1 MLKAILTTVLLG
13 SSAVATAQTYESPY
27 RQDPTYQTPYR
38 QDAYGRVDVRF
49 GHRARRAVVL
59 ANNVTLAADRQAS
72 FIRIDPRL
80 RVSRLRLE
88 LANGR
93 AFVESV
99 FVTHADG
106 RQEVVPVNQMI
117 SPRTP
122 RLVIDLPGNDIAAV
136 AINSSQLRAA
146 RGGGY
151 RVMRAANVRVIGIRG
166 WRR

>member
-1 MLKAILTTVLLG
+1 MLLKAILTTVLLG
-13 SSAVATAQTYESPY
+13 TTAVATAQTYESPY
-27 RQDPTYQTPYR
+27 RQDP
-38 QDAYGRVDVRF
+38 AYGNVELRF
-49 GHRARRAVVL
+49 GPRARRQVVL
-59 ANNVTLAADRQAS
+59 AENVLLAADRQAS
-72 FIRIDPRL
+72 FIRVDPRL

-88 LANGR
+88 LTNGR

-122 RLVIDLPGNDIAAV
+122 RLIIDLPGRDIAAV

-151 RVMRAANVRVIGIRG
+151 RVMRAANVRVIGVSG
-166 WRR
+166 SRRRW